1 MNKRTYLMESD
12 AEAARLEHKTDFERL
27 AQQARW
33 AGIGPGMRVADI
45 GCGSGKT
52 TNFLHHLVQPGGTA
66 VGVDAS
72 EGRLAHAREHFPAPG
87 IEYVRRDFYQ
97 PLGGIG
103 TFDFIWVR
111 FVLEYHKEAA
121 ASIVRHLL
129 DILNPGGILCLIDLD
144 YNCLSHYGLSAR
156 LDRAIGG
163 VIGHLEATADF
174 DPYMGRKLYSLMYDL
189 GLEEIRVDMAA
200 HHLIVGELS
209 AVDAENWLAKLEVA
223 AKNSGYPFSEYAGG
237 FDEFRQ
243 EFTSFFHDPRRF
255 TYTPL
260 IVCRGRKTG

>member
-1 MNKRTYLMESD
+1 MSKRTYLMESD
-12 AEAARLEHKTDFERL
+12 REAARLEHKTDFERL

-33 AGIGPGMRVADI
+33 AGIAPGMRVADI

-52 TNFLHHLVQPGGTA
+52 TSLLYQLVQPGGMV

-72 EGRLAHAREHFPAPG
+72 EPRLAHARQHFAAPG
-87 IEYVRRDFYQ
+87 IEYAGRDFYQ

-111 FVLEYHKEAA
+111 FVLEYHKKAA
-121 ASIVRHLL
+121 VEIARHLL
-129 DILNPGGILCLIDLD
+129 AILNPGGILCLIDLD
-144 YNCLSHYGLSAR
+144 HNCLSHYGCSER
-156 LDRAIGG
+156 LERAIGG
-163 VIGHLEATADF
+163 VIGHLEKTADF
-174 DPYMGRKLYSLMYDL
+174 DPYLGRKLYSMMYDL
-189 GLEEIRVDMAA
+189 GLKEIRVEMAA

-223 AKNSGYPFSEYAGG
+223 AKNSGYSFNEYAGG
-237 FDEFRQ
+237 FAEFRQ
-243 EFTSFFHDPRRF
+243 EFTAFFHDPRRF

-260 IVCRGRKTG
+260 IACRGRKLL